1 MRREINA
8 TEGEAAYA
16 QILALAG
23 KQKKSLPAR
32 AAGGPAPFRDA
43 GGGVLRGKERA
54 FGGGGPAQHGFAG
67 GQEPHGAG
75 RDPERML
82 PQADLHSDIS
92 GRRLSQPPAE
102 HRRSADGAVLSGY
115 RPGHRHGAGDRRRR
129 NEKGIGLRPG
139 AGKAARLST
148 RADGCG
154 RGFRR
159 SRRHRHHGDEG
170 RADSRSAGHR
180 RAGLRR
186 GRRLSGREPRPI

>member
-82 PQADLHSDIS
+82 PQADLHSDVS
-92 GRRLSQPPAE
+92 GRRLSRPPAE
-102 HRRSADGAVLSGY
+102 HRRSADGAVLSGH
-115 RPGHRHGAGDRRRR
+115 RPGHRHGAGDRRCR
-129 NEKGIGLRPG
+129 NEKGIGLRLG

-148 RADGCG
+148 RAQEAGSSAST
-154 RGFRR
+154 RPERRR
-159 SRRHRHHGDEG
+159 SERIFRC
-170 RADSRSAGHR
+170 ATASSAH
-180 RAGLRR
+180 
-186 GRRLSGREPRPI
+186 